1 MLKFLPLTR
10 LKIDRSFIR
19 DIASDPNDMAIARTI
34 AVMATTLG
42 LAVTAEGVESDIQ
55 RNILL
60 GLNVREAQGW
70 LYYPAMSADKFAEL
84 LARS

>member
-1 MLKFLPLTR
+1 MTR

-19 DIASDPNDMAIARTI
+19 DLASDPNDMAIARTI
-34 AVMATTLG
+34 AVMAATLG
-42 LAVTAEGVESDIQ
+42 LAVTAEGVETDIQ

-70 LYYPAMSADKFAEL
+70 LYHPAMSASQFGEL
-84 LARS
+84 LASR